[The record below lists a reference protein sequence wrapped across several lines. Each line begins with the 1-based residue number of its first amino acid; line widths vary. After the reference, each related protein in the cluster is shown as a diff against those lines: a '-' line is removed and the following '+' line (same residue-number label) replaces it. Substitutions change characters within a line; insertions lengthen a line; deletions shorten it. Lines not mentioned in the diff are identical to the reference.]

1 MYGKVTLGEIAC
13 EVHTKMRFCPKINE
27 LVEVKN
33 MKILERKYATVALL
47 LVSLLVLSSF
57 VIISDS
63 VNGTVK
69 ASTIDDY
76 DTLLQYEWT
85 QTH

>member
-1 MYGKVTLGEIAC
+1 MAKSPWVKSPAKSIRKCGFALT
-13 EVHTKMRFCPKINE
+13 INE

-33 MKILERKYATVALL
+33 MKILEHKYATVAFL

-76 DTLLQYEWT
+76 DNLLQYEWT
-85 QTH
+85 QTP

>member
-1 MYGKVTLGEIAC
+1 MAKSPWVKSPAKSIK
-13 EVHTKMRFCPKINE
+13 KMRFCPKINE
-27 LVEVKN
+27 LIEVKN
-33 MKILERKYATVALL
+33 MKILEHKYATVAFL

-69 ASTIDDY
+69 ASINR
-76 DTLLQYEWT
+76 
-85 QTH
+85 